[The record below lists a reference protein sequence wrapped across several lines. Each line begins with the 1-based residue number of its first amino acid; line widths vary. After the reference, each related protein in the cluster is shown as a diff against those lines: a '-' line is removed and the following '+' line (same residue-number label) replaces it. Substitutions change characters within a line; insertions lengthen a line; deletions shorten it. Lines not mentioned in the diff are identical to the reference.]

1 MTGPIGVEFSRIVT
15 VNDVP
20 PSGTEIKFTADAK
33 TLKALARR
41 YDVLEVKYLS
51 GTGRIRPYRKA
62 GLTLECTFKAEVVQA
77 CVVTLDPL
85 SQSIETS
92 FTQRYLPAH
101 MIEPEIAGP
110 VSDSEIIIDVEAE
123 DAPEPMIGN
132 GIDVGEAVAEQLALA
147 IDPYPR
153 KTGVAF
159 EASVEDGDDASES
172 TPNPFAA
179 LEKLKKNY

>member
-1 MTGPIGVEFSRIVT
+1 MARQIGVEFSRIVT

-20 PSGTEIKFTADAK
+20 PSGIEIKFTADAK
-33 TLKALARR
+33 ALKALARR
-41 YDVLEVKYLS
+41 YDVAEVKHLS

-62 GLTLECTFKAEVVQA
+62 GLTLECTFKAEVVQS
-77 CVVTLDPL
+77 CVVTLDPV

-101 MIEPEIAGP
+101 MIEPEIGVP
-110 VSDSEIIIDVEAE
+110 VAESEIVIDVEAE
-123 DAPEPMIGN
+123 DAPEPMTGN

-153 KTGVAF
+153 KPGIAF
-159 EASVEDGDDASES
+159 EAPVEDEDDASES
-172 TPNPFAA
+172 PPNPFAV